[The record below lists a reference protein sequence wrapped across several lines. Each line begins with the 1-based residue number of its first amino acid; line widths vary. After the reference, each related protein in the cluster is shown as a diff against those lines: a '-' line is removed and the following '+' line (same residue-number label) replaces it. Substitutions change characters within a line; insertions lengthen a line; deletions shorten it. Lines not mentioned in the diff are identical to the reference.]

1 MFVNKISFSILNVK
15 EIVKTIKKA
24 VCIPSTR
31 MEAVFEG
38 KVTYLTRETMI
49 KPCNERLM
57 SWRSNFVEHNRNDP
71 LLALMSPPKM
81 KKILYRQRSRT
92 PQSESFSCEEEHL
105 HQRKRWS
112 PSRKGALHHCYVSMF
127 FNCWTWIELD
137 GYENLAGSRRKKNKN
152 KSEDLIL
159 SRL

>member
-57 SWRSNFVEHNRNDP
+57 
-71 LLALMSPPKM
+71 
-81 KKILYRQRSRT
+81 I
-92 PQSESFSCEEEHL
+92 
-105 HQRKRWS
+105 
-112 PSRKGALHHCYVSMF
+112 
-127 FNCWTWIELD
+127 
-137 GYENLAGSRRKKNKN
+137 
-152 KSEDLIL
+152 
-159 SRL
+159 